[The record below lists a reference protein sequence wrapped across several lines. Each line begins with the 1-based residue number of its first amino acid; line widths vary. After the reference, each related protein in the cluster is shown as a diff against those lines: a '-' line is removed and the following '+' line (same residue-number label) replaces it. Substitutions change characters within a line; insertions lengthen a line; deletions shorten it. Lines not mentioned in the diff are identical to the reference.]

1 MQSRSLRIW
10 QWAWAAV
17 AGTWL
22 WLGAPTPVQAQAV
35 DIARD
40 FGCNRPLRVG
50 VIEFGSMYHDGKGV
64 DIDLLQELA
73 KRTGCQF
80 DIKITTRAKV
90 WAQIEAGEV
99 DLATNSISTPDR
111 AKLARFVTY
120 FGFKNMMVMPSS
132 EVGTTFSLAALVE
145 RPDWRLGL
153 VQGFRYGNYYD
164 YHLKTLLGD
173 DRVIYYDTQLA
184 LFEGLRHHEIEA
196 ILAPSIHYFFYLTP
210 EEREHFTLVNAS
222 PAPPT
227 RSGLAFSRTQ
237 FSAAQVDNWLRV
249 LEGMRLDQTL
259 HRFATRHI
267 SSAAAN
273 TMIEY

>member
-1 MQSRSLRIW
+1 
-10 QWAWAAV
+10 
-17 AGTWL
+17 
-22 WLGAPTPVQAQAV
+22 
-35 DIARD
+35 
-40 FGCNRPLRVG
+40 
-50 VIEFGSMYHDGKGV
+50 MYHDGKGV

>member
-1 MQSRSLRIW
+1 MQSRTVRAWQAALTVIAIGSVSLGVPP
-10 QWAWAAV
+10 AAHV
-17 AGTWL
+17 LA
-22 WLGAPTPVQAQAV
+22 A

-40 FGCNRPLRVG
+40 YGCNRPLHVG

-64 DIDLLQELA
+64 DVDLLRELA

-80 DIKITTRAKV
+80 DVKVTTRAKL
-90 WAQIEAGEV
+90 WPALEAGEL

-111 AKLARFVTY
+111 VKLARFVTY
-120 FGFKNMMVMPSS
+120 FGFKNMMVMPA
-132 EVGTTFSLAALVE
+132 EDVGTTFSLPALVE
-145 RPDWRLGL
+145 KAGWRLGL

-164 YHLKTLLGD
+164 YHLKMLLGD
-173 DRVIYYDTQLA
+173 NRVVFYDTQLA
-184 LFEGLRHHEIEA
+184 LFDGLRHGEVEA
-196 ILAPSIHYFFYLTP
+196 ILAPSIHYFFYLSP

-227 RSGLAFSRTQ
+227 PSGLAFSRAQ
-237 FSAAQVDNWLRV
+237 FNAAQIDNWLRV

-267 SSAAAN
+267 SAPAAN